1 MNVGVAATAATAR
14 HCFQSMHTR
23 DATNLRLLLVLVLV
37 GRARY
42 PSFTSSPYSFL
53 LGDATWSQQHPN
65 LAEQL

>member
-37 GRARY
+37 GRAR
-42 PSFTSSPYSFL
+42 
-53 LGDATWSQQHPN
+53 
-65 LAEQL
+65 